1 LSEVETSSG
10 PGGEESRGGRLLRLA
25 VSCPRCGSRPAL
37 RLTASAAGV
46 LQSHAQ
52 GTRLGTY
59 QCQRR
64 GCGAIYDLTS
74 AECLAD
80 E

>member
-1 LSEVETSSG
+1 MTQQDDNTSG
-10 PGGEESRGGRLLRLA
+10 ADRQRLVRLT

-37 RLTASAAGV
+37 RITEALAHAARD
-46 LQSHAQ
+46 HA
-52 GTRLGTY
+52 GARIGTY

-74 AECLAD
+74 AGCLPG
-80 E
+80 